1 MRKRPATLGWYG
13 QLDATERRTFWACF
27 AGFGLDSM
35 DSSIYALV
43 IPALIATLGLT
54 RPEAGY
60 LATAALVGAAVGGWG
75 AGVAADRIGRIR
87 VLQWTILWVALCTFG
102 SAFATGFAP
111 LALLRFGQGMGYGG
125 EAAVGAT
132 LISEVVR
139 PALRGRV
146 ASAVSSGYAVGY
158 AAAVALFP
166 VIASLFPQEFGWRV
180 FFAIGL
186 VPAAAVFLIRRFVP
200 ESGLYAES
208 AESAETAGRAGRPDA
223 VWRIFTGAH
232 RRTTLMAATLSTGIF
247 GGNYVMIIWLPT
259 YLRTALGFSTA
270 TSAGYL
276 AANIAGSLV
285 GPLLYGQMADRVG
298 RRAAFRAFLVLQALN
313 VGLYVFAA
321 PGLGLLIGLSFA
333 LGACQNALASG
344 MTPTFAEL
352 FETAVRGGAQGLC
365 LGGGRGFGSMMPAL
379 VGLIAATAPLG
390 TAMGL
395 CALSAYAVAFAATLA
410 LPETTGVELGSISEP
425 SPTSSD
431 DPSRPWGSRQA
442 VGRDGKQ

>member
-1 MRKRPATLGWYG
+1 MSWYG

-35 DSSIYALV
+35 DNSIYALV

-87 VLQWTILWVALCTFG
+87 VLQGTILWVTLCTFG
-102 SAFATGFAP
+102 AAFATGFAP

-158 AAAVALFP
+158 AGAVALSP
-166 VIASLFPQEFGWRV
+166 IIASLFPQDLGWRV

-186 VPAAAVFLIRRFVP
+186 IPAAAVFLIRRFVP
-200 ESGLYAES
+200 ESGVYAGS
-208 AESAETAGRAGRPDA
+208 AAAPRRTGGLEA
-223 VWRIFTGAH
+223 VLRIFTRAH
-232 RRTTLMAATLSTGIF
+232 RRTTLVAATLSTGIF

-259 YLRTALGFSTA
+259 YLRSALGFTVA

-285 GPLLYGQMADRVG
+285 GPLLYGQLADRVG
-298 RRAAFRAFLVLQALN
+298 RRPAFGAFLLLQALN
-313 VGLYVFAA
+313 VSLYVFAA
-321 PGLGLLIGLSFA
+321 PSLGPLIGLSFA

-352 FETAVRGGAQGLC
+352 FETNLRGNAQGFC
-365 LGGGRGFGSMMPAL
+365 LGGGRGFGSVMPAL
-379 VGLIAATAPLG
+379 VGLIAATASLG
-390 TAMGL
+390 IAMGV
-395 CALSAYAVAFAATLA
+395 CALGAYAVAFAATLA
-410 LPETTGVELGSISEP
+410 LPETTGIELGGVGEP
-425 SPTSSD
+425 PMTGRD
-431 DPSRPWGSRQA
+431 DPSRTCRA
-442 VGRDGKQ
+442 R

>member
-1 MRKRPATLGWYG
+1 MSWYG

-35 DSSIYALV
+35 DNSIYALV

-87 VLQWTILWVALCTFG
+87 VLQGTILWVALCTFG
-102 SAFATGFAP
+102 AAFATGFAP
-111 LALLRFGQGMGYGG
+111 LAVLRFGQGMGYGG

-158 AAAVALFP
+158 AGAVALSP
-166 VIASLFPQEFGWRV
+166 IIASLFPQELGWRV

-186 VPAAAVFLIRRFVP
+186 IPAAAVFLIRRFVP
-200 ESGLYAES
+200 ESGVYAES
-208 AESAETAGRAGRPDA
+208 AAAPRRTGGLEA
-223 VWRIFTGAH
+223 VLRIFTRAH
-232 RRTTLMAATLSTGIF
+232 RRTTLVAATLSTGIF

-259 YLRTALGFSTA
+259 YLRTALGFTVA

-285 GPLLYGQMADRVG
+285 GPLLYGQLADRVG
-298 RRAAFRAFLVLQALN
+298 RRPAFGAFLLLQALN
-313 VGLYVFAA
+313 VSLYVFAA
-321 PGLGLLIGLSFA
+321 PSLGPLIGLSFA

-352 FETAVRGGAQGLC
+352 FETSLRGNAQGFC
-365 LGGGRGFGSMMPAL
+365 LGGGRGFGSVMPAL
-379 VGLIAATAPLG
+379 VGLVAATAPLG

-395 CALSAYAVAFAATLA
+395 CALGAYAVAFAATLA
-410 LPETTGVELGSISEP
+410 LPETTGVELGGVGEP
-425 SPTSSD
+425 PMTDRD
-431 DPSRPWGSRQA
+431 DPSRTCRA
-442 VGRDGKQ
+442 R

>member
-1 MRKRPATLGWYG
+1 MGWYG

-35 DSSIYALV
+35 DNSIYALV

-60 LATAALVGAAVGGWG
+60 LATAALLGAAVGGWG

-102 SAFATGFAP
+102 AAFATGFAP

-158 AAAVALFP
+158 AGAVALFP
-166 VIASLFPQEFGWRV
+166 VIASLFPQELGWRV

-200 ESGLYAES
+200 ESGVYAENAAAHQS
-208 AESAETAGRAGRPDA
+208 GGPEAI
-223 VWRIFTGAH
+223 WRIFAGAQ

-270 TSAGYL
+270 ASAGYL

-285 GPLLYGQMADRVG
+285 GPLLYGQLADRVG
-298 RRAAFRAFLVLQALN
+298 RRPAFGAFLLLQALN
-313 VGLYVFAA
+313 VSLYVFAA
-321 PGLGLLIGLSFA
+321 PSLGPLIGLSFA

-352 FETAVRGGAQGLC
+352 FETSLRGNAQGFC
-365 LGGGRGFGSMMPAL
+365 LGGGRGFGSVMPAL
-379 VGLIAATAPLG
+379 VGLIAAAAPLG
-390 TAMGL
+390 TAMGA
-395 CALSAYAVAFAATLA
+395 CALGAYAVALAATLA
-410 LPETTGVELGSISEP
+410 LPETTGVELGRVDEP
-425 SPTSSD
+425 LPVRGD
-431 DPSRPWGSRQA
+431 DPSQPGRSR
-442 VGRDGKQ
+442 